1 MPSNAMRLSAA
12 AVTIALTIGGAY
24 LASGL
29 RYVVPEANASTTDT
43 ENVSGYQINI
53 HDTRSDQGKLLIMA
67 FDHQE
72 AFDALDYK
80 AVSGYLEIPADAA
93 SLRVDFPDLTEGY
106 HAFFVLHDENGDYE
120 LNFEGE
126 LPSEG
131 YAVSGT
137 NEAYGEPVFDY
148 SVIVP
153 GTHDLSVRY
162 WLP

>member
-1 MPSNAMRLSAA
+1 MPSNMMRLTA
-12 AVTIALTIGGAY
+12 AVATIALTVGGAY

-29 RYVVPEANASTTDT
+29 RYVVPVANASTTEVET
-43 ENVSGYQINI
+43 AAGYQISI
-53 HDTRSDQGKLLIMA
+53 HDTRSDQGTLVILA
-67 FDHQE
+67 FDDPD

-80 AVSGYLEIPADAA
+80 SAAGYLEIPADAVP
-93 SLRVDFPDLTEGY
+93 LRVDFPDLTEGY
-106 HAFFVLHDENGDYE
+106 HAFFILHDENGDYE

-137 NEAYGEPVFDY
+137 NDAEGAPVFDY
-148 SVIVP
+148 SAVAP
-153 GTHDLSVRY
+153 GMHDLTMRY